1 MSHALAEI
9 ERALERFGL
18 LLEHDK
24 ELPSVTGIVAGEP
37 IAGSWWGH
45 PLGHQIY
52 ELCGQLEERSGKLAT
67 KIVNGKVTYVHPRL
81 WPAFLTVANAGPA
94 ARLAQVS
101 SAAAELYASVQ
112 QHGPLRADDARV
124 PQALA
129 RKPKE
134 LSKAVRALEGRL
146 LVHSDSL
153 HTESGAHVKV
163 LCTWPQWCAKHSLH
177 IPVLALA
184 DAKSALDE
192 ALTVLCQGSAQKAKV
207 PW

>member
-1 MSHALAEI
+1 VTHALDEI

-24 ELPSVTGIVAGEP
+24 ELPSVTTIVAGEP

-52 ELCGQLEERSGKLAT
+52 ELIGQFSERSGVLWT

-81 WPAFLTVANAGPA
+81 WSAFLTIADADPA

-101 SAAAELYASVQ
+101 TEAAALYASVKK
-112 QHGPLRADDARV
+112 HGPLRADAPQV
-124 PQALA
+124 PPALSS
-129 RKPKE
+129 KPRE
-134 LSKAVRALEGRL
+134 LSKAIRALEGRL
-146 LVHSDSL
+146 LVQTDSL

-163 LCTWPQWCAKHSLH
+163 LRTWSQWRGEHAVRVEPL
-177 IPVLALA
+177 PVA
-184 DAKSALDE
+184 DAKVALDA
-192 ALTVLCQGSAQKAKV
+192 ALAGLCRGSASKPKV